1 MRGQCWDLP
10 DNRVKRSINMAD
22 GKSSEVLRQGNT
34 EFRSKKWKKGIT
46 GYKRAVWLGNILT
59 NLGIMRL

>member
-1 MRGQCWDLP
+1 
-10 DNRVKRSINMAD
+10 MAD
-22 GKSSEVLRQGNT
+22 GKSSEVLRQRNT

-59 NLGIMRL
+59 NLGMMRL